1 MIYQGF
7 RNLEDFQNGFAEHYE
22 RFKSMYPDAE
32 LIDYLYELKKHYQN
46 FHRDTFAINCRY
58 DDSDE
63 GKLEEWSFEKLLEIR
78 KKSTTQCGTTSFAD
92 LMEHYLIEG
101 LEWNFP
107 FDQPNFVYLDFILEE
122 PSNRGVPTYRFDYTA
137 FDNYKKFGLAKI
149 QRDIQRRIDEIE
161 KTAAEIESAEP
172 IDDYSRENNQKPK
185 IKLILLDKLGV
196 IDAIAASLID
206 EGNVTHLAQVISAIT
221 GEEAKTLRTYIN
233 ALRSYTNAE
242 HNSPYNSEKTVQEA
256 ERLWDKLKLKN
267 KDTGK

>member
-78 KKSTTQCGTTSFAD
+78 KKSTTQCATTSFAD

-122 PSNRGVPTYRFDYTA
+122 TSNRGVPTYRFDYTT

-161 KTAAEIESAEP
+161 KPAAEIESAEP
-172 IDDYSRENNQKPK
+172 TEEQVEPYVRETGRGKNIPY
-185 IKLILLDKLGV
+185 KLALMNELGIL
-196 IDAIAASLID
+196 
-206 EGNVTHLAQVISAIT
+206 
-221 GEEAKTLRTYIN
+221 KTLRIQYSENEEQLYRILDYLTGGNTKGYYLSMFGN
-233 ALRSYTNAE
+233 DYNGNNKVTRAHYADLR
-242 HNSPYNSEKTVQEA
+242 
-256 ERLWDKLKLKN
+256 N
-267 KDTGK
+267 KGLI

>member
-1 MIYQGF
+1 MDYIYTTYKDFQENF
-7 RNLEDFQNGFAEHYE
+7 DRDFEDFKG
-22 RFKSMYPDAE
+22 RFPNAE
-32 LIDYLYELKKHYQN
+32 LLDFLKELKELYQKFDRNTFLVITRKTTDSEETQEEWTIEKMVQQLWSTGLQFEKKVRTLDWYKTFSNANIYWWIVPEEVNNFFIRFLSLRDNGGIREIFFDEQN
-46 FHRDTFAINCRY
+46 FKNNKY
-58 DDSDE
+58 
-63 GKLEEWSFEKLLEIR
+63 
-78 KKSTTQCGTTSFAD
+78 
-92 LMEHYLIEG
+92 
-101 LEWNFP
+101 
-107 FDQPNFVYLDFILEE
+107 
-122 PSNRGVPTYRFDYTA
+122 
-137 FDNYKKFGLAKI
+137 GLAKI

-161 KTAAEIESAEP
+161 EPAAEIESAEP

>member
-1 MIYQGF
+1 MRDFHLAQ
-7 RNLEDFQNGFAEHYE
+7 LEDFRWYLN
-22 RFKSMYPDAE
+22 KS
-32 LIDYLYELKKHYQN
+32 K
-46 FHRDTFAINCRY
+46 F
-58 DDSDE
+58 
-63 GKLEEWSFEKLLEIR
+63 
-78 KKSTTQCGTTSFAD
+78 
-92 LMEHYLIEG
+92 
-101 LEWNFP
+101 
-107 FDQPNFVYLDFILEE
+107 FDIPNFISEE
-122 PSNRGVPTYRFDYTA
+122 INRIKTKA
-137 FDNYKKFGLAKI
+137 
-149 QRDIQRRIDEIE
+149 E
-161 KTAAEIESAEP
+161 KPAAEIESAEP